1 MAKLKDL
8 TGQKFGRLTVISYYG
23 VIKNHYYWNCI
34 CDCGKKCIV
43 ASTNLKSKRLESCG
57 CLNKESVSI
66 RKTKHKKSNTK
77 LYKIWH
83 NMKLRCYNVKNLNYK
98 NYGGRN
104 ITICNEWQ
112 KFENFYNWS
121 ITNGYND
128 NLSID
133 RINVNGNYE
142 PNNCRWITI
151 KEQQNNRRNNH
162 LLTFNGKTQTVAQW
176 SKELNISNLRMRLKR
191 GWSIERALTTPTRGK
206 QNV

>member
-1 MAKLKDL
+1 M
-8 TGQKFGRLTVISYYG
+8 V
-23 VIKNHYYWNCI
+23 
-34 CDCGKKCIV
+34 
-43 ASTNLKSKRLESCG
+43 
-57 CLNKESVSI
+57 
-66 RKTKHKKSNTK
+66 
-77 LYKIWH
+77 H
-83 NMKLRCYNVKNLNYK
+83 NYH
-98 NYGGRN
+98 
-104 ITICNEWQ
+104 
-112 KFENFYNWS
+112 
-121 ITNGYND
+121 
-128 NLSID
+128 LSID